1 MHAGKQKDIHVKCN
15 LLISL
20 LRSKKGHCSTVSLQF
35 PVQVESPMITA
46 DWPDKNALLYKFSF

>member
-20 LRSKKGHCSTVSLQF
+20 LRGKKGHCSTVSLQF

-46 DWPDKNALLYKFSF
+46 DWPD